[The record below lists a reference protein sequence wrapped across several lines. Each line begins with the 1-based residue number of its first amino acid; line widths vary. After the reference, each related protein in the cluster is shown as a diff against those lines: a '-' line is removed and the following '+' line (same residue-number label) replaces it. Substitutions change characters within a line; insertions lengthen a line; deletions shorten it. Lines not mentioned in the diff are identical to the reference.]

1 VRCLDHW
8 LHMKPSCCFPAPPWG
23 QCVETRNVHQQP
35 SHSRLSP
42 QVLCFYGRCATTCC
56 MECSY
61 AVSLTCETP
70 RAACG
75 RGPCTSIP
83 ELRPTADTCE
93 TTVYAKPTFL
103 CSLFPRINLFD
114 VLVRVCHTEYRSVIS
129 SLMVDILPA
138 RHAVFL
144 RGSSRRF
151 GRRVRTIYLTAVI
164 DAFLLSVMLRSRCR

>member
-1 VRCLDHW
+1 MRCLDHW